1 MTDSRTIG
9 ALLGWA
15 KETLR
20 DAGIDNAEQE
30 SHWLITHAL
39 DMKSHQLMA
48 RREQLVSEELWAR
61 AALLVTRRSVR
72 EPLQYILGTQ
82 EFCGLEFCVTPA
94 VLIPRPETEL
104 LVQEALRVVD
114 LNREDVVVDVGT
126 GSGCVAVT
134 LATILAKARMLAV
147 DRSPEALA
155 VARANAERHGV
166 LHKIEWIE
174 GDLLSPLEER
184 GLKGKVDVIVCNPP
198 YVSEAEWERL
208 QPEVRQFEPRSALVA
223 GPNGTEYHER
233 LLWDSLDYLTP
244 SGTLVME
251 IGCGQLPA
259 VCRLVEARGGYGPV
273 RVVKDEAGVDRTV
286 VVQRREAD

>member
-1 MTDSRTIG
+1 MTSLRTIG
-9 ALLGWA
+9 ALLHWA
-15 KETLR
+15 KGALR

-30 SHWLITHAL
+30 SQWLVTHAL
-39 DMKSHQLMA
+39 GLKSHQLVAEM
-48 RREQLVSEELWAR
+48 EQSVAEELWAR
-61 AALLVTRRSVR
+61 ATSLVTRRLAR

-94 VLIPRPETEL
+94 VLIPRPETEV
-104 LVQEALRVVD
+104 LVQETLRVID
-114 LNREDVVVDVGT
+114 FHREDIVVDVGT
-126 GSGCVAVT
+126 GSGCVAIT
-134 LATILAKARMLAV
+134 LATILAQARILAV

-166 LHKIEWIE
+166 LHKIEWVE

-184 GLKGKVDVIVCNPP
+184 GLNGKVDVIVCNPP

-233 LLWDSLDYLTP
+233 LLRDSLDYLAP

-251 IGCGQLPA
+251 IGYGQLPA
-259 VCRLVEARGGYGPV
+259 VRRMVEVYGGYGSM
-273 RVVKDEAGVDRTV
+273 RVVKDEAGIDRTI
-286 VVQRREAD
+286 VVQRQAIE